1 MPRGPEGCP
10 TEPFPHPEDW
20 HHAWIR
26 PVFWLAFILPR
37 AFPCKFMHSGV
48 IRRRLAHSSGG
59 CAGMVDGINV
69 TGFPFNPRVEN
80 DGRHLKRERV

>member
-1 MPRGPEGCP
+1 
-10 TEPFPHPEDW
+10 
-20 HHAWIR
+20 
-26 PVFWLAFILPR
+26 
-37 AFPCKFMHSGV
+37 MHSGV